1 MTELKIFESDK
12 LTMSSREIAAETGK
26 RHDHVIRDCE
36 VLNESYENL
45 HLPKIGEMF
54 SIRKLPNG
62 GSTKDKYFELTQMQ
76 VWDLMTG
83 YSTELR
89 IKVNR
94 RWAEL
99 EKAYR
104 DHTLVL
110 KAYLLD
116 QATEWEKTF
125 GDDYYEQ
132 LCRLWNQE
140 IGTKPQFFG
149 HLTNK
154 YIYEVLPDG
163 VLESLKENTPN
174 GIRLHQTLTPEV
186 GKKHLRIVLEKV
198 TMLMKLSE
206 NKIEFEDMFER
217 YFKNKPRQYN
227 FLDNY

>member
-1 MTELKIFESDK
+1 MTELKIFGSDK

-26 RHDHVIRDCE
+26 QHRNVLADCDS
-36 VLNESYENL
+36 LNESYRSLGLAE
-45 HLPKIGEMF
+45 ISAGV
-54 SIRKLPNG
+54 
-62 GSTKDKYFELTQMQ
+62 YFHQNTGKQEHREYLLTQMQ

-154 YIYEVLPDG
+154 YIYEVLPEC

-206 NKIEFEDMFER
+206 NKTEFEDMFER